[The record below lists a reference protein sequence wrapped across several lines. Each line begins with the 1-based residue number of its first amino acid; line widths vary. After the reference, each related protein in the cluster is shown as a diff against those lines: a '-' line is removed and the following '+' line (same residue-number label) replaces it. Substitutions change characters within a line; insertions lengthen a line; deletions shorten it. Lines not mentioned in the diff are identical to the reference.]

1 MKYIFVIALVWL
13 CGFILKFYDDLDELY
28 LIKEGRW
35 LEIAKSS
42 FTALTCFFLFVVANN
57 KYDIL
62 LVIYYLSL
70 CTLDWYAYANAYFF
84 SILVV
89 FAPLCL
95 FLVFKNRYSFK
106 ISILVFASILYTI
119 CSPVTET
126 KCFEM
131 NGLFHEILK
140 YMGFVPKNSTS
151 LQFNT
156 LTKTELEVSHF
167 KLKTRITS
175 VLFTLLVGILL
186 FYFIKYKSWEGTEM
200 GNFFNSAI
208 YICGFINGYMFLSV
222 INQYYVLYHDNGRLI
237 DMHNKINQEQA
248 QAQDQEQE
256 PEKEPEKEP
265 EQEQAQ
271 EQAQE
276 PEQEQAQEQA
286 QEQEQEQAQEVVE
299 KESI

>member
-35 LEIAKSS
+35 LEIAKSF

-95 FLVFKNRYSFK
+95 FLVCKNRYSFK

-151 LQFNT
+151 LQFNN

-186 FYFIKYKSWEGTEM
+186 FYFIKYNSWQGTEM
-200 GNFFNSAI
+200 GNFLNSAI

-237 DMHNKINQEQA
+237 DIHNKINQEPEVVEKE
-248 QAQDQEQE
+248 QDPEPEVVEKDQE
-256 PEKEPEKEP
+256 PEPEPEP
-265 EQEQAQ
+265 E
-271 EQAQE
+271 
-276 PEQEQAQEQA
+276 
-286 QEQEQEQAQEVVE
+286 QEVVE
-299 KESI
+299 KDQEQEVVEEEQEESHKSI